1 MAETYFSASFAFS
14 CTNAEMAL
22 MEEAFSVSEDL
33 NCEMEPPS
41 PSPEFLNAF
50 PPTQGGDQ
58 WSGFLALFDD
68 PNFPMLGA
76 DLSGGNSANEPAIS
90 TALISGTTDFQPWA
104 IAELI
109 RRCCQA
115 SLGLAP
121 IGFEW
126 AVTCSRARP
135 GEFGGGRC
143 AIFAD
148 RVDIQSTGEAL
159 NHALAAGTPS
169 RRLPT
174 ADPADCPRVGQ
185 SLLINAPEFFRDSAF
200 QQWLNNPSPK
210 FTWHRNG
217 DPNEWSD
224 VVVLVDPS
232 LNGEGSDSDMPEHIW
247 RHIVEECRLHLGPA
261 FGGSDHYMV
270 RLTNLDI

>member
-14 CTNAEMAL
+14 CTHAEMAL
-22 MEEAFSVSEDL
+22 MEEAFGVSEDL
-33 NCEMEPPS
+33 NCEMEPPA
-41 PSPEFLNAF
+41 PSPAFLNAF
-50 PPTQGGDQ
+50 PPTEGGDQ

-76 DLSGGNSANEPAIS
+76 DLGGGKSSYEPTVS

-115 SLGLAP
+115 SLALAP

-126 AVTCSRARP
+126 AVTCSGARP
-135 GEFGGGRC
+135 GAFGGGRC

-148 RVDIQSTGEAL
+148 RVDIQSTCEAL
-159 NHALAAGTPS
+159 MHALATSTRGRQRPTP
-169 RRLPT
+169 
-174 ADPADCPRVGQ
+174 DPVVYPSVGQ
-185 SLLINAPEFFRDSAF
+185 SLVINAPEFFRDPDF
-200 QQWLNNPSPK
+200 RQWLNNPTPK
-210 FTWHRNG
+210 FTWHRDG
-217 DPNEWSD
+217 DPDEWSD
-224 VVVLVDPS
+224 VIVLVDPS
-232 LNGEGSDSDMPEHIW
+232 LSGDGSDSDMPEHIW
-247 RHIVEECRLHLGPA
+247 HHIVEECRLHLGPGL
-261 FGGSDHYMV
+261 GGSNHYMV